1 MVFLATLS
9 RCFLT
14 LYTLYLFLSN
24 STKQRRR
31 NKSREEVPDNV
42 YIESG
47 DGPIGTHDNVE
58 SGEGAS
64 SGGSVNS
71 RSRAASIKSK
81 FSAFGG
87 SIKSKFS
94 RKRSGV
100 DQHDE
105 QDGYTNADGVYM

>member
-1 MVFLATLS
+1 MFPHSVYFT
-9 RCFLT
+9 
-14 LYTLYLFLSN
+14 YTYHPFV
-24 STKQRRR
+24 KQQRRR